1 MSLKN
6 IISIITLS
14 YLFFTACEEESVNPD
29 ELHTMPLLEQQQSI
43 GTLIGFNEAHPQQ
56 TEDSITARWDE
67 AIQKGMRVARLQ
79 IDWTDLEPEKDNYN
93 KDLLRNSL
101 QNHQQQGLQTFLLIS
116 VYDSEGIVVPG
127 YLGNVSIGSS
137 NLHERFN
144 KLLDWVIP
152 MLIDHDGFLISIAN
166 EPDNEMNEVTGLAG
180 QILNFFIHARDH
192 IHSIDK
198 RMAVTITLTKGGLD
212 SNISGVDAILKE
224 VDIACWNFY
233 GSKPAAG
240 PPWYLVQDEQEI
252 KNDIERMIK
261 ASKGKQIVIQELGL
275 WSGGDVLNSS
285 LEIQKRFFEVF
296 FSEMEKEERI
306 RAAFVFQL
314 VDWSPFATG
323 VMLSLFEEGE
333 VPQSFLDA
341 FAESLRTIGLIRY
354 EDGQRKPAWDTFTS
368 YLEKHHP

>member
-1 MSLKN
+1 MKLKLL
-6 IISIITLS
+6 ISIVVILNM
-14 YLFFTACEEESVNPD
+14 LFAGCEEENTYPA
-29 ELHTMPLLEQQQSI
+29 ELHSMPLFNEQQNI
-43 GTLIGFNEAHPQQ
+43 GMLIGFNESNPPQ
-56 TEDSITARWDE
+56 TEDSISARWDE
-67 AIQKGMRVARLQ
+67 AIEKGMRVARLQ
-79 IDWTDLEPEKDNYN
+79 IDWTDLETEKDNYN

-127 YLGNVSIGSS
+127 YLGDVNIGSNS
-137 NLHERFN
+137 LQERFN
-144 KLLDWVIP
+144 KLMDWVIP
-152 MLIDHDGFLISIAN
+152 MLINHDGFLISIAN
-166 EPDNEMNEVTGLAG
+166 EPDNEMNEITGLAG
-180 QILNFFIHARDH
+180 QILNFYVTSRDH

-198 RMAVTITLTKGGLD
+198 RMAVTITLTEGGLD
-212 SNISGVDAILKE
+212 SNISGVDAILEE
-224 VDIACWNFY
+224 VDVVCWNFY
-233 GSKPAAG
+233 GSKSAMES
-240 PPWYLVQDEQEI
+240 PWYLVQDEEEI
-252 KNDIERMIK
+252 RKDIQRMIQ

-275 WSGGDVLNSS
+275 WSGGYILDSS
-285 LEIQKRFFEVF
+285 LEIQNRFFEVF
-296 FSEMEKEERI
+296 FSEMEKEESI

-368 YLEKHHP
+368 YLEK

>member
-1 MSLKN
+1 MKLKST
-6 IISIITLS
+6 ISIITFLN
-14 YLFFTACEEESVNPD
+14 FFFIACQEESVNP
-29 ELHTMPLLEQQQSI
+29 EVLHNMPLLDHQQSI

-56 TEDSITARWDE
+56 TEDSIAARWEE
-67 AIQKGMRVARLQ
+67 AVQKGMKIARLQ
-79 IDWTDLEPEKDNYN
+79 IDWPDLEPEKDNYN
-93 KDLLRNSL
+93 KELLRSML
-101 QNHQQQGLQTFLLIS
+101 LDHQQQGLQTFLLIS

-144 KLLDWVIP
+144 KLMDWVIP
-152 MLIDHDGFLISIAN
+152 MLIDYDGFLISIAN
-166 EPDNEMNEVTGLAG
+166 EPDNEMNEVTGLAA
-180 QILNFFIHARDH
+180 QIVTFLKQSKEYIHA
-192 IHSIDK
+192 IDQ
-198 RMAVTITLTKGGLD
+198 RMAVTITLAEGGLD

-233 GSKPAAG
+233 GSKLAAG
-240 PPWYLVQDEQEI
+240 PPWYLVQDEQEVKSDI
-252 KNDIERMIK
+252 KRMVE
-261 ASKGKQIVIQELGL
+261 ASEGKQIVIQELGL
-275 WSGGDVLNSS
+275 WSGGAILNSS
-285 LEIQKRFFEVF
+285 PELQKRFFDVF

-368 YLEKHHP
+368 YLEKQHP